1 MNHAQWI
8 AQIAE
13 RLERGAVGRPA
24 LELIRAVGHQEMAAL
39 LVERFERG
47 PTLARLLGAD
57 QGCQGI
63 GAVSLA
69 LERLDETGEPP
80 LHGLGPDEVEP
91 IDAATPR
98 LGL

>member
-1 MNHAQWI
+1 THAQRI

-13 RLERGAVGRPA
+13 RLERDAVGRPA
-24 LELIRAVGHQEMAAL
+24 LELIRAVGHQKMAAL
-39 LVERFERG
+39 LVERLERG
-47 PTLARLLGAD
+47 PMLARLLSAD

-63 GAVSLA
+63 GAVSFA
-69 LERLDETGEPP
+69 LERLDEAGEPLLP
-80 LHGLGPDEVEP
+80 GIGPDEVEP